1 VDQLEQLEQEA
12 DPDMEIPMR
21 FFIVS
26 AKCIAAAS
34 LITTGTFLLVL
45 PGTGIPLIAA
55 GIAILATEF
64 AWAESVQQSAVALW
78 QHLWHAPPVV
88 DFSVEVH

>member
-1 VDQLEQLEQEA
+1 MDQLEQQEA
-12 DPDMEIPMR
+12 EPDMEIPMR

-26 AKCIAAAS
+26 AKCIAAS
-34 LITTGTFLLVL
+34 CLITTGTFLLVL
-45 PGTGIPLIAA
+45 PGPSIPLFAA

-64 AWAESVQQSAVALW
+64 EWAEALQQRAVGLW
-78 QHLWHAPPVV
+78 QRIWHEPPVV